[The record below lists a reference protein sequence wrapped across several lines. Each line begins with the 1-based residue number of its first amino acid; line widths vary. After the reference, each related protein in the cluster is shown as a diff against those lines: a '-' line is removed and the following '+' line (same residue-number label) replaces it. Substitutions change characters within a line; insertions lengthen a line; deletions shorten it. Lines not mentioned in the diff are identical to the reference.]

1 MNKKNPFE
9 KITDKDNPYAT
20 YHDPL
25 LDITHKVLKTYEHR
39 EIEYKNP
46 YALWFVDSKSPL
58 PFGEWGSRDAIAQ
71 RIIEGC
77 NLVSAC
83 DDWKKTYGN

>member
-9 KITDKDNPYAT
+9 KITDTDNPYAT

-39 EIEYKNP
+39 EI
-46 YALWFVDSKSPL
+46 
-58 PFGEWGSRDAIAQ
+58 I
-71 RIIEGC
+71 
-77 NLVSAC
+77 
-83 DDWKKTYGN
+83 